1 MLTKPEIQSILKK
14 SLNSCS
20 IDFAELF
27 FENSWTNNF
36 KVIDK
41 EVVAC
46 QKQNVYGVGIRL
58 LKKDKEFYIYTN
70 KVTYENILNLIKEQ
84 QQIFEKE
91 KDSTPLVPLGISK
104 NFQSNIKKSFD
115 SLTIEEKIKKMIDLS
130 QIMKNF
136 DKKIIQTIVNWEE
149 KQQEVLIAN
158 SKGVFQKDFRP
169 YIRISFMSV
178 AQEGNNVQEFVD
190 SFGFSR
196 GLEIFDNIDF
206 KEKAINVAENALIL
220 LQADELK
227 PQKMPVVLNN
237 GVGGVI
243 FHEACGHS
251 LEATSVAKG
260 LSPFCGKLNQ
270 KIASDIV
277 TAYDDG
283 TIKGSWGSLNFDD
296 EGQPTQKNILIEK
309 GILKNYLIDFRNSLK
324 MNMLPTGSARR
335 QSYKYSPTSRMN
347 STYIATGKDTFEQ
360 IIKDTKYGFYAQN
373 LGGGTVQPTTGEF
386 NFMVNLGYLIE
397 NGKLTKP
404 IKGMMLIGSGQ
415 DILLKIDRIANDLS
429 LSQGYCGSVSGYVPV
444 DLGQPT
450 IRVKEII
457 VGGSKK

>member
-1 MLTKPEIQSILKK
+1 MLTKLEIQSILKQ
-14 SLNSCS
+14 SLSSNYV
-20 IDFAELF
+20 DFAELF
-27 FENSWTNNF
+27 FEDSWTNNF
-36 KVIDK
+36 KIIDK
-41 EVVAC
+41 DVVVC

-58 LKKDKEFYIYTN
+58 LNKDKEFYIYTN
-70 KVTYENILNLIKEQ
+70 KVTYENIINLIKEK

-91 KDSTPLVPLGISK
+91 KTITPIVSLDNLK
-104 NFQSNIKKSFD
+104 NFKSKVKKTFD
-115 SLTIEEKIKKMIDLS
+115 SLTVEEKIKKMIFLS

-136 DKKIIQTIVNWEE
+136 DKKIIQTIVGWEE
-149 KQQEVLIAN
+149 KQQKVLIAN
-158 SKGVFQKDFRP
+158 SKGVFKKDLRP
-169 YIRISFMSV
+169 YIRISLMSV
-178 AQEGNNVQEFVD
+178 TKEGQNVQEFGE
-190 SFGFSR
+190 SFGFSS

-206 KEKAINVAENALIL
+206 KQKAIDVAKNALIL
-220 LQADELK
+220 LKADELK

-237 GVGGVI
+237 GFGGVI

-283 TIKGSWGSLNFDD
+283 TIQGSWGSLNFDD
-296 EGQPTQKNILIEK
+296 EGQSTQKNLLIEK

-324 MNMLPTGSARR
+324 MNMSPTGSARR

-347 STYIATGKDTFEQ
+347 STYIEAGEHTSEQ

-373 LGGGTVQPTTGEF
+373 LGGGTVQPSTGEF

-415 DILLKIDRIANDLS
+415 DILLKIDRVADDLS